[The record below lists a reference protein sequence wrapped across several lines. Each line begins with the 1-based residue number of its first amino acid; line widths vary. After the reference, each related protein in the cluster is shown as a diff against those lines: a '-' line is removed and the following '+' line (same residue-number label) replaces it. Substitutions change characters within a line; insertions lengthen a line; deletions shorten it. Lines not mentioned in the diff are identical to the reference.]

1 MCLEWAGV
9 NMYKN
14 VQTCTCQVKDEFG
27 RKHTEDVYGV
37 IVFLLLLLMSSF
49 AETIKFAILQST
61 DLQLCVLAPICP
73 TGSGGDN

>member
-49 AETIKFAILQST
+49 AETIKFAIL
-61 DLQLCVLAPICP
+61 
-73 TGSGGDN
+73 